1 MPTLYKT
8 AIVVALLVGLGPA
21 VGAYA
26 QTEGQTASDDTPA
39 DVAVVTNSSLTETV
53 AIGGLFPLT
62 GDFSTFGLQMR
73 AAMELAVADFND
85 YLAEGD
91 AGWRLEMAVEDT
103 ATNADAALEKTLR
116 MHESGITVI
125 TGSMTSASVDVIK
138 KYADDND
145 LLVVAC
151 CSTAPSLAIAGDS
164 VYRLAADDSGQGI
177 ALARLIEADG
187 KVAIVPI
194 WRGDAY
200 GDGLRDA
207 ISGEFEGLGGVVYA
221 GIRYPPGHADFASD
235 VAQLDEDV
243 HAAVKKHGADK
254 VAVLMISFDES
265 VEIVREASLLG
276 NLSSTEWFV
285 SETIVDAAQFTEDGA
300 VNAFANAANFT
311 ATQYIFRPG
320 DQYGRV
326 NGLLAET
333 LGSQLSPFVNAAYD
347 TVWVIGRAIGNAGSA
362 GAAEIKAQ
370 LPGVVEG
377 HQGSTRFTDLNEA
390 GDLASTDYRILAISG
405 DAWQE
410 AGIYIT
416 QRGMT
421 IPASQPSG
429 DVRIGALYPVT
440 GSTKGADNLEATRLG
455 AEDFNGFLDSIGI
468 DWRLSVVGEDTISN
482 PFTALAKATEMH
494 QSGIDVIIGPE
505 ISINVER
512 VGRYANENGMVLLS
526 CCSTAPSLAVP
537 GDGIFRL
544 IPDDSKQG
552 IALAKLLQSHGIQAV
567 VPIWRGDVYGDGLQ
581 EATASNFTSRGGV
594 VGEGIRYGLTEAEFA
609 DEAERL
615 AGQVQSMAEKYGAD
629 RVAVLLISFGE
640 GRAIALESAAH
651 DILTSVKW
659 FGSETLAKSPLLTDN
674 RLAGLSSEVEFA
686 ALQVADNPG
695 PLYERVHLHIS
706 ETAGRDPTAHV
717 YRSYDAAWLVG
728 LSILQSGTADAAAIK
743 TALPDVAQSY
753 SGAQLGMVLNEA
765 GDMAFADYAIW
776 QIVDGEW
783 AETGRYSLSDDTI
796 TAR

>member
-1 MPTLYKT
+1 MAALDKT
-8 AIVVALLVGLGPA
+8 AIVVALLVGLAPA
-21 VGAYA
+21 MGAYA
-26 QTEGQTASDDTPA
+26 QTEEQTASDNMPA
-39 DVAVVTNSSLTETV
+39 DAAMVTNSSLTGPITIV
-53 AIGGLFPLT
+53 GLFPLT
-62 GDFSTFGLQMR
+62 GDFGTFGMQMR
-73 AAMELAVADFND
+73 AAMELAVTDFND
-85 YLAEGD
+85 YLTEGD

-103 ATNADAALEKTLR
+103 ATNTDVALEKTR
-116 MHESGITVI
+116 QMHESGLTVVA
-125 TGSMTSASVDVIK
+125 GAMTSASVDAIK
-138 KYADDND
+138 GYADDND
-145 LLVVAC
+145 MLVVAC

-164 VYRLAADDSGQGI
+164 IYRLAADDSGQGI
-177 ALARLIEADG
+177 ALARLIEAGG
-187 KVAIVPI
+187 KEAIVPI
-194 WRGDAY
+194 WRGDTY

-207 ISGEFEGLGGVVYA
+207 ISREFEDLGGVVYA
-221 GIRYPPGHADFASD
+221 GIRYLPGHADFASE

-243 HAAVKKHGADK
+243 HAAVEEHGAGK

-265 VEIVREASLLG
+265 IKIAREASLFG

-285 SETIVDAAQFTEDGA
+285 SETVVDAAQFIEDKE

-311 ATQYIFRPG
+311 ATQYIFEPG
-320 DQYGRV
+320 DRHERV
-326 NGLLAET
+326 NSLLDGVLDAPI
-333 LGSQLSPFVNAAYD
+333 SPFVNTAYD
-347 TVWVIGRAIGNAGSA
+347 TVWVIGKAIEGAGSA
-362 GAAEIKAQ
+362 GAAGIKAQ
-370 LPGVVEG
+370 LPGVIEG
-377 HQGSTRFTDLNEA
+377 HQGSTRFTGLNEA
-390 GDLASTDYRILAISG
+390 GDLTSADYRILTISG

-410 AGIYIT
+410 TGMYIT
-416 QRGMT
+416 QRGMM
-421 IPASQPSG
+421 IPSSQPSG
-429 DVRIGALYPVT
+429 EVRIGALYPVT

-455 AEDFNGFLDSIGI
+455 VEDFNGFLDSIGI
-468 DWRLSVVGEDTISN
+468 GWRLSVVAEDTISN
-482 PFTALAKATEMH
+482 PFTALAKATDLH

-537 GDGIFRL
+537 GDGIFRM

-552 IALAKLLQSHGIQAV
+552 VALAKLLQSRGIQAV

-594 VGEGIRYGLTEAEFA
+594 VGEGIRYGLAETEFA

-615 AGQVQSMAEKYGAD
+615 ADQVRSMVERHGAD
-629 RVAVLLISFGE
+629 SVAVLMISFGE

-651 DILTSVKW
+651 DILTGVKW
-659 FGSETLAKSPLLTDN
+659 FGSETLAKSPLLTDE
-674 RLAGLSSEVEFA
+674 RLAGLSNEVEFA

-706 ETAGRDPTAHV
+706 ETSGRDPTSHV

-743 TALPDVAQSY
+743 AALPEVASSY
-753 SGAQLGMVLNEA
+753 SGAQLGTAFNEA
-765 GDMAFADYAIW
+765 GDLAFADYAVW

-783 AETGRYSLSDDTI
+783 AETGMYSPLDDTV

>member
-8 AIVVALLVGLGPA
+8 AVVVTLLVGLGPA

-26 QTEGQTASDDTPA
+26 QTEGQTASDGTPT
-39 DVAVVTNSSLTETV
+39 DVVMVTNSSLTGTV
-53 AIGGLFPLT
+53 TIGGLFPLT
-62 GDFSTFGLQMR
+62 GDFGTFGLQMR
-73 AAMELAVADFND
+73 AAMELAVADFNG
-85 YLAEGD
+85 YLTEGD
-91 AGWRLEMAVEDT
+91 AGWSLEMAVEDT
-103 ATNADAALEKTLR
+103 ATNTGVALEKILR
-116 MHESGITVI
+116 MHESGTTVI
-125 TGSMTSASVDVIK
+125 AGAMTSASIDAIK

-145 LLVVAC
+145 MLVVAC
-151 CSTAPSLAIAGDS
+151 CSKAPSLAIAGDS
-164 VYRLAADDSGQGI
+164 IYRLAADDSGHGI
-177 ALARLIEADG
+177 ALARLIEAGG
-187 KVAIVPI
+187 KEAIVPI
-194 WRGDAY
+194 WRGDTY

-207 ISGEFEGLGGVVYA
+207 VSGEFEDLGGAIYA
-221 GIRYPPGHADFASD
+221 GIRYPPGHGNFTSD
-235 VAQLDEDV
+235 VAQLDEEV

-265 VEIVREASLLG
+265 VKIVREASLLG

-285 SETIVDAAQFTEDGA
+285 SETVVDAAQFAEEEEA
-300 VNAFANAANFT
+300 NEFANAANFT
-311 ATQYIFRPG
+311 TVQYIFRPG
-320 DQYGRV
+320 DQHERV
-326 NGLLAET
+326 NSLLAET
-333 LGSQLSPFVNAAYD
+333 LDAQLNPFVNTAYD
-347 TVWVIGRAIGNAGSA
+347 TVWVIGRAIEEVGSA
-362 GAAEIKAQ
+362 DAAGIKAR

-377 HQGSTRFTDLNEA
+377 HQGSTRFTGLNEA
-390 GDLASTDYRILAISG
+390 GDLASADYRILTISG
-405 DAWQE
+405 DSWLKT
-410 AGIYIT
+410 GTYIT

-421 IPASQPSG
+421 IPAAQPSG
-429 DVRIGALYPVT
+429 EVRIGALYPVT

-494 QSGIDVIIGPE
+494 QSGIEVIIGPE

-552 IALAKLLQSHGIQAV
+552 IALAKLLQSRGIHAI

-594 VGEGIRYGLTEAEFA
+594 VGEGVRYSLAETEFA

-615 AGQVQSMAEKYGAD
+615 ADQVRSMVERYGAD
-629 RVAVLLISFGE
+629 GVAVLMISFGE

-651 DILTSVKW
+651 DILASVKW
-659 FGSETLAKSPLLTDN
+659 FGSETLAKSPLLTDK
-674 RLAGLSSEVEFA
+674 RLAGLSNEVEFA

-695 PLYERVHLHIS
+695 PLYERVYLHIS
-706 ETAGRDPTAHV
+706 ETAGRDPTPHV

-743 TALPDVAQSY
+743 AVLPEVALSY
-753 SGAQLGMVLNEA
+753 SGAQLGTVLNEA
-765 GDMAFADYAIW
+765 GDLASADYAVW
-776 QIVDGEW
+776 QIINGKW

-796 TAR
+796 TTR